1 VKTTLGGY
9 DASGR
14 RKPVPTDEI
23 RRYECDSVIFAIG
36 ESVDLDFARASGL
49 SLKPSGTIDVDRFSL
64 ESSRPGFYAGG
75 DVITGASNVSNAMA
89 FGKQAARNIDMKLME
104 TDRWA
109 KIFPEFEIAQEP
121 PEEPSPNHRNNG
133 QMLAPV
139 ARMRSNAEVVLGL
152 SHEETL
158 DEACRCLR
166 CDVKVANVS

>member
-1 VKTTLGGY
+1 MASTTLPGG
-9 DASGR
+9 ANLA
-14 RKPVPTDEI
+14 TDEI

-64 ESSRPGFYAGG
+64 ESSRAGFYAGG

-89 FGKQAARNIDMKLME
+89 YGKQAARNIDMKLME
-104 TDRWA
+104 SDRWA
-109 KIFPEFEIAQEP
+109 EIMPNFEFGQDTPEV
-121 PEEPSPNHRNNG
+121 PSPNHRNNG
-133 QMLAPV
+133 QLLAPV
-139 ARMRSNAEVVLGL
+139 VRVRSNAEVVMGL

-158 DEACRCLR
+158 DETCRCLR